1 MLSVGRALKS
11 VSGRIWFFS
20 CLVKF
25 ANNNNKKNFGRF
37 FNSPDLATLPMCT
50 TGWVPPTSFS
60 SFSLQVTISL
70 DFEGNLRDDLAG
82 FYLSSYEQDGETHLL
97 AVTQFQSTDARK
109 AFPCMDEPALKA
121 VFNVRLGRPEVRKG
135 GTRIPI
141 YMYIS

>member
-1 MLSVGRALKS
+1 
-11 VSGRIWFFS
+11 
-20 CLVKF
+20 
-25 ANNNNKKNFGRF
+25 
-37 FNSPDLATLPMCT
+37 MCT